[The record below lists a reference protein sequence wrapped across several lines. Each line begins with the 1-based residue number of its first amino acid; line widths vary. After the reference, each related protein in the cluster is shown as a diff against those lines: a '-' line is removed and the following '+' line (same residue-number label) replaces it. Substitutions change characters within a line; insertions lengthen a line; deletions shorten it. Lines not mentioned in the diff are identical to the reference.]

1 MTISQLLTILLARW
15 KFIVIMI
22 GMGAGIAAGITAIL
36 PTKYKATATVV
47 LDFKGQ
53 DPVLGALLVNGGG
66 GGASVNTQVDI
77 IKSKRT
83 AIEVIRR
90 LKLAES
96 PVLRQQFIDSNNGMG
111 DIEDWFAD
119 VLLKNLEARPGRDSS
134 VVDITFEGGDPRFAA
149 QIANAFADAYQRI
162 NLDLRVDPARQSA
175 AWFDE
180 RVQALRANVEKAQA
194 NLSAYQR
201 EKGFSAVDER
211 GDVETGRLSEL
222 SVQLTGAQ
230 AGAADAL
237 SRQRQLQEFLNRGS
251 SVESIPDILANGL
264 IQNLKAGLA
273 GSESRLEQL
282 SNQFGAN
289 HPEVT
294 RLKADIAQQK
304 QRLQA
309 EINTVAGSV
318 ANALRIAQRREA
330 ELRAAVS
337 EQRTKLLK
345 LNQGRDEMAGLIKEA
360 ESAQRAYEQ
369 ASQRFTQ
376 TNLESQATQTTIM
389 VLNRALP
396 PIMPSAPR
404 PFVNLI
410 VGLVAG
416 IVLGFGLALGLEL
429 IDRRIRSEED
439 ILLALDAPLLGV
451 LDSRKARVKVAKKQ
465 RLRLPWRARPALRAP
480 A

>member
-1 MTISQLLTILLARW
+1 MTISQLLSILLARW
-15 KFIVIMI
+15 KIIIAMIVI
-22 GMGAGIAAGITAIL
+22 GGSLAAGITATL
-36 PTKYKATATVV
+36 PTKYKAVATVV

-53 DPVLGALLVNGGG
+53 DPVLGILMQNAGSS
-66 GGASVNTQVDI
+66 SVGTQIDI

-83 AIEVIRR
+83 AIEAIRI
-90 LKLAES
+90 LKVLES
-96 PVLRQQFIDSNNGMG
+96 PVLRKQFLDSTKGQG
-111 DIEDWFAD
+111 DIEDWFAG
-119 VLLKNLEARPGRDSS
+119 VLLNNLEARPGRDSS

-149 QIANAFADAYQRI
+149 QVANAFADAYQRI

-201 EKGFSAVDER
+201 EKGFSSVDER
-211 GDVETGRLSEL
+211 GDVESGRLGEL
-222 SVQLTGAQ
+222 SGQLSSAQ
-230 AGAADAL
+230 AAAADAL

-264 IQNLKAGLA
+264 IQQLKAGLA
-273 GSESRLEQL
+273 ASESRLEQISSQL
-282 SNQFGAN
+282 GAN

-294 RLKADIAQQK
+294 RLKADIALQK
-304 QRLQA
+304 ERLQA
-309 EINTVAGSV
+309 EVVTVSNSV
-318 ANALRIAQRREA
+318 NNALRIAQRREA

-337 EQRTKLLK
+337 DQRNKLLK

-396 PIMPSAPR
+396 PTVPSAPK
-404 PFVNLI
+404 PLVNLI
-410 VGLVAG
+410 VGLVIG
-416 IVLGFGLALGLEL
+416 TVLGFTLALGLEL
-429 IDRRIRSEED
+429 LDRRVRSEED
-439 ILLALDAPLLGV
+439 LLLALDAPLLGV
-451 LDSRKARVKVAKKQ
+451 LDSRKARVKVPKK
-465 RLRLPWRARPALRAP
+465 RFLRLPWRPRPALPSP

>member
-1 MTISQLLTILLARW
+1 MTISQLLSILLARW
-15 KFIVIMI
+15 KIIIVMIVI
-22 GMGAGIAAGITAIL
+22 GGSLAAGITATL
-36 PTKYKATATVV
+36 PTKYKAVATVV

-53 DPVLGALLVNGGG
+53 DPVLGILMQNAGSS
-66 GGASVNTQVDI
+66 SVGTQIDI

-83 AIEVIRR
+83 AIEAIRI
-90 LKLAES
+90 LKVLES
-96 PVLRQQFIDSNNGMG
+96 PVLRKQFLDSTKGQG
-111 DIEDWFAD
+111 DIEDWFAG
-119 VLLKNLEARPGRDSS
+119 VLLNNLEARPGRDSS

-149 QIANAFADAYQRI
+149 QVANAFADAYQRI

-180 RVQALRANVEKAQA
+180 RVQALRENVEKAQA

-201 EKGFSAVDER
+201 EKGFSSVDER
-211 GDVETGRLSEL
+211 GDVESGRLSEL
-222 SVQLTGAQ
+222 SGQLTSAQ
-230 AGAADAL
+230 AAAADAL

-264 IQNLKAGLA
+264 IQQLKAGLA
-273 GSESRLEQL
+273 ASESRLEQI
-282 SNQFGAN
+282 SNQLGAN

-294 RLKADIAQQK
+294 RLKADIALQK
-304 QRLQA
+304 ERLQS
-309 EINTVAGSV
+309 EVVTVSNSV
-318 ANALRIAQRREA
+318 NNALRIAQRREA

-337 EQRTKLLK
+337 DQRTKLLK

-396 PIMPSAPR
+396 PTVPSAPK
-404 PFVNLI
+404 PLVNLI
-410 VGLVAG
+410 VGLVIG
-416 IVLGFGLALGLEL
+416 TVLGFTLALGLEL
-429 IDRRIRSEED
+429 LDRRVRSEED
-439 ILLALDAPLLGV
+439 LLLALDAPLLGV
-451 LDSRKARVKVAKKQ
+451 LDSRKARVKVPKK
-465 RLRLPWRARPALRAP
+465 RFLRLPWRPRPALPSP

>member
-1 MTISQLLTILLARW
+1 MTISQLLSVLVARW
-15 KFIVIMI
+15 KIITLMIVL
-22 GMGAGIAAGITAIL
+22 GAGIAAGITAIL

-53 DPVLGALLVNGGG
+53 DPVLGALLQNG
-66 GGASVNTQVDI
+66 GGASVGTQIDI

-83 AIEVIRR
+83 AIEVIRM
-90 LKLAES
+90 LKLTES
-96 PVLRQQFIDSNNGMG
+96 PLLRKQFIDSNDGMG
-111 DIEDWFAD
+111 DIEDWFAS
-119 VLLKNLEARPGRDSS
+119 VLLKNLEARPSHDSS
-134 VVDITFEGGDPRFAA
+134 VVDINFEGGDPRFAA

-194 NLSAYQR
+194 NLSSYQR

-222 SVQLTGAQ
+222 SMQLTNAQ

-273 GSESRLEQL
+273 TSESRLEQV
-282 SNQFGAN
+282 SNQLGIN

-294 RLKADIAQQK
+294 RLKADIALQK

-309 EINTVAGSV
+309 EVVTVSASV
-318 ANALRIAQRREA
+318 DNALRIAQRREA

-396 PIMPSAPR
+396 PTLPSAPK
-404 PFVNLI
+404 PFVNMI
-410 VGLVAG
+410 VGLIAG
-416 IVLGFGLALGLEL
+416 IVLGLGLALGLEL
-429 IDRRIRSEED
+429 LDRRIRSEED

-465 RLRLPWRARPALRAP
+465 RLRLPWRARPALPAP

>member
-1 MTISQLLTILLARW
+1 MTISQLITIILGRW
-15 KFIVIMI
+15 KFILITIAVCL
-22 GMGAGIAAGITAIL
+22 GLAAGITAIM

-53 DPVLGALLVNGGG
+53 DPVLGMLMQNS
-66 GGASVNTQVDI
+66 GASVNTQTDI

-83 AIEVIRR
+83 AIEVIRI
-90 LKLAES
+90 LKLADS
-96 PVLRQQFIDSNNGMG
+96 PALRQQFIEANNGLG

-119 VLLKNLEARPGRDSS
+119 ILLKNLEARPGRDTS
-134 VVDITFEGGDPRFAA
+134 VVDITFEGGEPRFAA

-211 GDVETGRLSEL
+211 ADVETSRLTEL
-222 SVQLTGAQ
+222 SGQLTAAQ
-230 AGAADAL
+230 ANAADAL
-237 SRQRQLQEFLNRGS
+237 SRQRQLQEFLKRGA

-264 IQNLKAGLA
+264 IQNLKSQLA
-273 GSESRLEQL
+273 TSESRLEQL

-294 RLKADIAQQK
+294 RLQADIAKQK
-304 QRLQA
+304 ERLKS
-309 EINTVAGSV
+309 EVVTVSESV
-318 ANALRIAQRREA
+318 SNALRIAQRREA
-330 ELRAAVS
+330 ELRSAVS

-345 LNQGRDEMAGLIKEA
+345 FNQGRDEMAGLIKDA
-360 ESAQRAYEQ
+360 ESAQHAYEQ

-396 PIMPSAPR
+396 PVTPSAPR
-404 PFVNLI
+404 PFVNMI
-410 VGLVAG
+410 VGFVAG
-416 IVLGFGLALGLEL
+416 VVLAFGLAIGLEL
-429 IDRRIRSEED
+429 LDRRIRSEED

-451 LDSRKARVKVAKKQ
+451 LDSRKARVKVAKK
-465 RLRLPWRARPALRAP
+465 RRFRLPWRARPTLPAP

>member
-1 MTISQLLTILLARW
+1 MTISQLVSILLARW
-15 KFIVIMI
+15 KIIIAMIVI
-22 GMGAGIAAGITAIL
+22 GGSLAAGITATL
-36 PTKYKATATVV
+36 PTKYKAVATVV

-53 DPVLGALLVNGGG
+53 DPVLGILMQNAGSS
-66 GGASVNTQVDI
+66 SVGTQIDI

-83 AIEVIRR
+83 AIEAIRI
-90 LKLAES
+90 LKVLES
-96 PVLRQQFIDSNNGMG
+96 PVLRKQFIDSTKGQG
-111 DIEDWFAD
+111 DIEDWFAG
-119 VLLKNLEARPGRDSS
+119 VLLNNLEARPGRDSS

-149 QIANAFADAYQRI
+149 QVANAFADAYQRI

-201 EKGFSAVDER
+201 EKGFSSVDER
-211 GDVETGRLSEL
+211 GDVESGRLGEL
-222 SVQLTGAQ
+222 SGQLSSAQ
-230 AGAADAL
+230 AAAADAL

-273 GSESRLEQL
+273 AAESRLEQISSQL
-282 SNQFGAN
+282 GAN

-294 RLKADIAQQK
+294 RLKADIALQK
-304 QRLQA
+304 DRLQA
-309 EINTVAGSV
+309 EVVTVSNSV
-318 ANALRIAQRREA
+318 SNALRIAQRREA
-330 ELRAAVS
+330 ELRSAVS
-337 EQRTKLLK
+337 DQRNKLLK

-396 PIMPSAPR
+396 PTVPSAPK
-404 PFVNLI
+404 PLVNLI
-410 VGLVAG
+410 VGLVVG
-416 IVLGFGLALGLEL
+416 TVLGFTLALGLEL
-429 IDRRIRSEED
+429 LDRRVRSEED
-439 ILLALDAPLLGV
+439 LLLALDAPLLGV
-451 LDSRKARVKVAKKQ
+451 LDSRKARVKVPKK
-465 RLRLPWRARPALRAP
+465 RFLRLPWRPRPALPSP